1 LRLTLRQSLG
11 CHLKEEK
18 AYENSDA
25 CLYQAREFAERTG
38 TTVRTLHHYDRLGL
52 LRPTTYTAAGYR
64 LYGESD
70 FARLQQIVMLKFIG
84 LSLKQIKEL
93 LNRSNLDLAAT
104 LRLQQAVIEEKR
116 RQLEMVSRA
125 IMRAEKTLAA
135 NDATDWEVFK
145 KIIEE
150 IDMENNME
158 WAKKYY
164 TDEQLAELK
173 GRWSPE
179 IQEKAERDW
188 AALIKEVE
196 AAMSQG
202 QDPTGETAQA
212 RGALVCADRRIH
224 GRQSGHHGKS
234 QKVYADW
241 PSGVKSRTAKT
252 WEHSSTRRWRQ
263 ARRLKRAR
271 AAPHLRLF
279 PVNLATLEK
288 PKSVLAKISFRAYIL
303 GLACFPLRAKQV
315 EGKRQAIARVACLLL
330 SAHIFTKSKSRL
342 GKQAN

>member
-1 LRLTLRQSLG
+1 M
-11 CHLKEEK
+11 K
-18 AYENSDA
+18 NSDA

-64 LYGESD
+64 LYGEND
-70 FARLQQIVMLKFIG
+70 FARLQQIVTLKFIG

-104 LRLQQAVIEEKR
+104 LRLQRAVIEEKR
-116 RQLEMVSRA
+116 RQLEMVARA

-135 NDATDWEVFK
+135 NDTTDWEAFK

-212 RGALVCADRRIH
+212 LAARWSALIEGFTGGNPAIMENL
-224 GRQSGHHGKS
+224 K
-234 QKVYADW
+234 KVYADW
-241 PSGVKSRTAKT
+241 PSDVKKPYSKDVGTFIYTAMA
-252 WEHSSTRRWRQ
+252 
-263 ARRLKRAR
+263 ARR
-271 AAPHLRLF
+271 
-279 PVNLATLEK
+279 T
-288 PKSVLAKISFRAYIL
+288 
-303 GLACFPLRAKQV
+303 
-315 EGKRQAIARVACLLL
+315 
-330 SAHIFTKSKSRL
+330 T
-342 GKQAN
+342 

>member
-1 LRLTLRQSLG
+1 M
-11 CHLKEEK
+11 K
-18 AYENSDA
+18 NSDA

-64 LYGESD
+64 LYGEND
-70 FARLQQIVMLKFIG
+70 FARLQQIVTLKFIG

-116 RQLEMVSRA
+116 RQLEMVARA
-125 IMRAEKTLAA
+125 IQRAEKTLAA
-135 NDATDWEVFK
+135 NEAMDWEAFK

-158 WAKKYY
+158 WAKNYY

-188 AALIKEVE
+188 SALIKEVE
-196 AAMSQG
+196 AAISVG
-202 QDPTGETAQA
+202 EDPAGETAQA
-212 RGALVCADRRIH
+212 LAARWSTLIGEFTGGNPANMESL
-224 GRQSGHHGKS
+224 K
-234 QKVYADW
+234 KVYADW
-241 PSGVKSRTAKT
+241 PSGVKKPYSNDVGAFICAAK
-252 WEHSSTRRWRQ
+252 
-263 ARRLKRAR
+263 
-271 AAPHLRLF
+271 AA
-279 PVNLATLEK
+279 
-288 PKSVLAKISFRAYIL
+288 
-303 GLACFPLRAKQV
+303 
-315 EGKRQAIARVACLLL
+315 GK
-330 SAHIFTKSKSRL
+330 TT
-342 GKQAN
+342 

>member
-1 LRLTLRQSLG
+1 M
-11 CHLKEEK
+11 K
-18 AYENSDA
+18 NSDA
-25 CLYQAREFAERTG
+25 CLYQAREFALRTG

-70 FARLQQIVMLKFIG
+70 FARLQQIVTLKFIG

-202 QDPTGETAQA
+202 QDPAGETAQA
-212 RGALVCADRRIH
+212 LAARWSALIEGFTGGNPAIMENL
-224 GRQSGHHGKS
+224 K
-234 QKVYADW
+234 KVYADW
-241 PSGVKSRTAKT
+241 PSDVKKPYSKDVGTFIYTAM
-252 WEHSSTRRWRQ
+252 
-263 ARRLKRAR
+263 
-271 AAPHLRLF
+271 AA
-279 PVNLATLEK
+279 
-288 PKSVLAKISFRAYIL
+288 
-303 GLACFPLRAKQV
+303 
-315 EGKRQAIARVACLLL
+315 GKMA
-330 SAHIFTKSKSRL
+330 
-342 GKQAN
+342 